1 MKTTGV
7 CPKCGGDDVHTNDGV
22 ALRGDRSVMGGAKST
37 HRLFIHAYVC
47 LSCGYLEEHLT
58 PDTLRDDKK
67 MSALRA
73 TWRKVSPG

>member
-1 MKTTGV
+1 
-7 CPKCGGDDVHTNDGV
+7 
-22 ALRGDRSVMGGAKST
+22 MGGAKST